1 MGSQAPLGTKD
12 LFATPGAELP
22 GFVREVARALMR
34 NGKSKSQ
41 AIQIAIGQIKKWAA
55 GGGGVNADTQ
65 AKAARALEQWEAAKA
80 KARATPNKSDHSN
93 PVYAPGQRVVFL
105 ANAPEGKKAPAK
117 KGGKKEA
124 RDGTKGSLPP
134 GATGW
139 KHGWIP
145 VDSSGKAVGP
155 AQKPKWL
162 LDAEAK
168 HKAAGGRTA
177 EAIEAEKLK
186 NAQDARQRKA
196 EAPAKKAKAEK
207 ERKERE
213 AEAAKKKTER
223 EKVAKTR
230 EAERKTKAEDR
241 AKEQKAK
248 ERERQIQAAYRQA
261 LQDRKAGRELSEQQ
275 RRVVAYVEAN
285 QRKEQGKLRK
295 VDVPGADG
303 STVAKTAPAKDGKT
317 PTTEA
322 KKGDG
327 KTVKRPAKPVV
338 KTAAQIA
345 REKSREAVERKR
357 KARYKVTS
365 YSGGKARVTS
375 YANEDR
381 TVYTNVLDF
390 AGKFPAGQLA
400 FRYKHG
406 WILINPAIPS
416 RGRMGGG
423 IARKHGV
430 KSGSVTHGH
439 FQPGPGGKGKVFV
452 PTRHGGENNPAKLK
466 AAHLKNVQ
474 GAPADKSKYGLT
486 AAQKDTGGNAL
497 KPTVPSKEK
506 VAQVSKEANDAS
518 AKANAT
524 KSLAD
529 AQVAAKKHADAFVQA
544 KKAGDDAKAASHK
557 ANAQAWAK
565 KAQQIKLAEKASADA
580 KAKYEAEQKA
590 KAKADADAAEKAKLE
605 AEKAAKAKKKQALHE
620 SLDNIQSAEKLE
632 KLADEKGEKTV
643 PELKAKAQQYKYA
656 ADAWQKAIDHQAENG
671 ITVGEPIKAKQ
682 KEAEENAAKYAK
694 AAVQKSKDIKEA
706 QKLAT
711 DAYDLSDDASES
723 QTAEDYQ
730 IAAHAH
736 QKAGKAFAALGMT
749 NEHTMHFDKASQLMK
764 QHHKAKADE
773 EALAKMTGGPSAPK
787 SESKPDLGPGMTKA
801 GEVNEK
807 TAAIGGT
814 INDLPEDA
822 GGSLAKWDDYL
833 HAAYD
838 AKQNPTPANL
848 KKLKAATEA
857 LQADGASLTDIKG
870 ATSDLFK
877 KAGFSKPAAKK
888 TVAQK
893 KSAATPPAKKTAAA
907 PPKPEADEDTP
918 TPEMLKEWEITL
930 PGPGMFV
937 DGNAIMM
944 LMNKPTTSPA
954 QDAAKKAAVQKALA
968 DFEKKHKNTFDPNN
982 VEVDLYQ
989 NIHGS
994 GPAVPQLKSDFFKA
1008 AEEAG
1013 FKHPDP
1019 HADATN
1025 GWKPPAH
1032 TKAALLGYTG
1042 EGSYSYVPINGQ
1054 LRTVDPYGNPVAQTD
1069 PIKKRIKLMDEAFAD
1084 APPLPENI
1092 VTVRKMKNDGMFP
1105 KNPPPM
1111 KEGDE
1116 YTDYG
1121 YGSTSKSTSGWS
1133 GKVVMEVRIPAG
1145 THVLDV
1151 NHNGIVSCSTSEQ
1164 EILLPRGVR
1173 YRVISDTVTGG
1184 QRKIVTEVV
1193 NTGETHPKV
1202 KL

>member
-1 MGSQAPLGTKD
+1 MGSQAPLGKGD
-12 LFATPGAELP
+12 LFKTPGAELP

-41 AIQIAIGQIKKWAA
+41 AIQIAIGQIKKWAR
-55 GGGGVNADTQ
+55 GGEGVNADTV
-65 AKAARALEQWEAAKA
+65 AKAQKALAQWEAAKA

-93 PVYAPGQRVVFL
+93 PIYAPGQRVVFL
-105 ANAPEGKKAPAK
+105 ANAPEGGKGKKAPAK
-117 KGGKKEA
+117 KQA
-124 RDGTKGSLPP
+124 RDGDKGSLPP

-145 VDSSGKAVGP
+145 VDDSGKAVGP

-162 LDAEAK
+162 QDAEAK
-168 HKAAGGRTA
+168 HKAAGGRSV
-177 EAIEAEKLK
+177 EEINAEKLK
-186 NAQDARQRKA
+186 NAQDARKRKA
-196 EAPAKKAKAEK
+196 EAPAKKAKAEA
-207 ERKERE
+207 ERKKRE
-213 AEAAKKKTER
+213 AETAARK
-223 EKVAKTR
+223 AKT
-230 EAERKTKAEDR
+230 
-241 AKEQKAK
+241 AKEQKARETARK
-248 ERERQIQAAYRQA
+248 EKAAAREKDQKAKAKERQIQAAYRQA
-261 LQDRKAGRELSEQQ
+261 MTDRKNGRELSEQQ
-275 RRVVAYVEAN
+275 RRVVAYVEAQ
-285 QRKEQGKLRK
+285 QRKESGKLRR

-303 STVAKTAPAKDGKT
+303 SSVAKTAPAKKGAVPAPDAKVTARTGAKT
-317 PTTEA
+317 AVAVA
-322 KKGDG
+322 KKAAAA
-327 KTVKRPAKPVV
+327 KKKAPVRVK
-338 KTAAQIA
+338 
-345 REKSREAVERKR
+345 AV
-357 KARYKVTS
+357 S
-365 YSGGKARVTS
+365 YAGGKRRNVTLS
-375 YANEDR
+375 NGE
-381 TVYTNVLDF
+381 TLEGEVVYTNTLDF
-390 AGKFPAGQLA
+390 AGKFPKGQLA

-423 IARKHGV
+423 IARQHGH

-439 FQPGPGGKGKVFV
+439 FEPKAGGGKKFV
-452 PTRHGGENNPAKLK
+452 PERSGGENNPAKLK
-466 AAHLKNVQ
+466 AAHLKGMK

-497 KPTVPSKEK
+497 KPTVPSAEK
-506 VAQVSKEANDAS
+506 VSQVSKDANAAS
-518 AKANAT
+518 AKANAS
-524 KSLAD
+524 KSLHD

-544 KKAGDDAKAASHK
+544 KKAGDQKLADSHK

-565 KAQQIKLAEKASADA
+565 KAQQIKQAEKASADA

-590 KAKADADAAEKAKLE
+590 KAKADAEKAEQAKLE
-605 AEKAAKAKKKQALHE
+605 AEKAAKAKKVAAMKK
-620 SLDNIQSAEKLE
+620 SAEEVQKAHELGQLAE
-632 KLADEKGEKTV
+632 KMSDKT
-643 PELKAKAQQYKYA
+643 PQNLTAKAQQHKYA
-656 ADAWQKAIDHQAENG
+656 ADKYGDAQKTMEENGLPVSDDLKKAKAEQEQKAAG
-671 ITVGEPIKAKQ
+671 A
-682 KEAEENAAKYAK
+682 AK
-694 AAVQKSKDIKEA
+694 AAIEKKKAIKEA
-706 QKLAT
+706 QQLAT
-711 DAYDLSDDASES
+711 DAYDKSDDASES

-736 QKAGKAFAALGMT
+736 QKAGKAFAELGMT
-749 NEHTMHFDKASQLMK
+749 SEHTMHFDKASQLMK
-764 QHHKAKADE
+764 QHHKAKAEE
-773 EALAKMTGGPSAPK
+773 EALAKMTGAPK
-787 SESKPDLGPGMTKA
+787 AESKPDAMTPA
-801 GEVNEK
+801 VNEK
-807 TAAIGGT
+807 SGAIGGV

-838 AKQNPTPANL
+838 AKQNPTPENL
-848 KKLKAATEA
+848 KKLKAATAA
-857 LQADGASLTDIKG
+857 LQADGASLTDIKA

-907 PPKPEADEDTP
+907 PKKPEVDEDAP
-918 TPEMLKEWEITL
+918 TPEMLKQWEITL
-930 PGPGMFV
+930 PGPGMFK

-954 QDAAKKAAVQKALA
+954 QETAKKAAVQKALA
-968 DFEKKHKNTFDPNN
+968 DFESKHKKAFDPNN

-989 NIHGS
+989 ELHGS
-994 GPAVPQLKSDFFKA
+994 GPAVPQLAGEFFKA

-1116 YTDYG
+1116 YVDYG

-1173 YRVISDTVTGG
+1173 YKVISDTVTGG

>member
-12 LFATPGAELP
+12 LFHTPGAELP

-41 AIQIAIGQIKKWAA
+41 AIQIAIGQIKKWAR
-55 GGGGVNADTQ
+55 GGEGVNADTV
-65 AKAARALEQWEAAKA
+65 AKAQKALAQWEAAKA

-105 ANAPEGKKAPAK
+105 ANAPEGKGGKKAPA
-117 KGGKKEA
+117 KKEA

-162 LDAEAK
+162 QDAEAK

-186 NAQDARQRKA
+186 NAQDARKRKA
-196 EAPAKKAKAEK
+196 EEPAKKAKAAKEK
-207 ERKERE
+207 AERE
-213 AEAAKKKTER
+213 AAAKKRKAEAAKHKAEA
-223 EKVAKTR
+223 EKTR
-230 EAERKTKAEDR
+230 KEKAEAR

-248 ERERQIQAAYRQA
+248 AREQQIQAAYRQA
-261 LQDRKAGRELSEQQ
+261 LTDRKNGRELSEQQ
-275 RRVVAYVEAN
+275 RRVVAYVEA
-285 QRKEQGKLRK
+285 QQKKESGKLRR

-303 STVAKTAPAKDGKT
+303 SSVAKTAPAKKGAVPAPDAAAKARTSAKT
-317 PTTEA
+317 AVRTA
-322 KKGDG
+322 KKAA
-327 KTVKRPAKPVV
+327 AK
-338 KTAAQIA
+338 KTAAPV
-345 REKSREAVERKR
+345 RVKAV
-357 KARYKVTS
+357 S
-365 YSGGKARVTS
+365 YAGGKRRNVTLS
-375 YANEDR
+375 NGE
-381 TVYTNVLDF
+381 TLEGEVVYTNTLDF
-390 AGKFPAGQLA
+390 AGKFPKGQLA

-439 FQPGPGGKGKVFV
+439 FEPHASGKGKVFV
-452 PTRHGGENNPAKLK
+452 PERSGGENNPAKLK
-466 AAHLKNVQ
+466 AAHLKLK

-486 AAQKDTGGNAL
+486 AAQKDTSGNAL
-497 KPTVPSKEK
+497 HPSTPSPEK
-506 VAQVSKEANDAS
+506 VKQVSQAANDAS
-518 AKANAT
+518 ATANKT
-524 KSLAD
+524 KNLHD

-544 KKAGDDAKAASHK
+544 KKAGDQKLADSHK

-565 KAQQIKLAEKASADA
+565 KAQQIKQAEKASADA

-590 KAKADADAAEKAKLE
+590 KAAEEKAKAEKAKAE
-605 AEKAAKAKKKQALHE
+605 AEKAAAEKKAAMEKAAAEKKAKE
-620 SLDNIQSAEKLE
+620 EAEK
-632 KLADEKGEKTV
+632 KAKTV
-643 PELKAKAQQYKYA
+643 AANKLGTDAFEVGETADVANTEFAHGVAAKKHGEAAAAFKEVGLDGDAKMHAKASIEHLKKAKA
-656 ADAWQKAIDHQAENG
+656 
-671 ITVGEPIKAKQ
+671 
-682 KEAEENAAKYAK
+682 AK
-694 AAVQKSKDIKEA
+694 AAKEEA
-706 QKLAT
+706 QK
-711 DAYDLSDDASES
+711 
-723 QTAEDYQ
+723 Q
-730 IAAHAH
+730 AA
-736 QKAGKAFAALGMT
+736 
-749 NEHTMHFDKASQLMK
+749 
-764 QHHKAKADE
+764 
-773 EALAKMTGGPSAPK
+773 APK
-787 SESKPDLGPGMTKA
+787 TESKPDAGPGMTA
-801 GEVNEK
+801 ANEK
-807 TAAIGGT
+807 MAKGEAISSV
-814 INDLPEDA
+814 IDDLPEDA

-833 HAAYD
+833 HAAHA
-838 AKQNPTPANL
+838 AKADPTPANL

-857 LQADGASLTDIKG
+857 LQADGASLADIKG

-893 KSAATPPAKKTAAA
+893 KAAGTPPAKKTAAA

-918 TPEMLKEWEITL
+918 TPEMLKQWEITL
-930 PGPGMFV
+930 PGPGMFK

-968 DFEKKHKNTFDPNN
+968 DFQSKHHNTFDPNN

-989 NIHGS
+989 QLHGD

-1013 FKHPDP
+1013 FKHPNPQSDV
-1019 HADATN
+1019 TN

-1145 THVLDV
+1145 TRVLDV

-1173 YRVISDTVTGG
+1173 YRVVSDTVTGG

>member
-1 MGSQAPLGTKD
+1 MGSQAPLGKGD
-12 LFATPGAELP
+12 LFKTPGAELP

-41 AIQIAIGQIKKWAA
+41 AIQIAIGQIKKWAR
-55 GGGGVNADTQ
+55 GGEGVNADTV
-65 AKAARALEQWEAAKA
+65 AKAQKALAQWEAAKA

-105 ANAPEGKKAPAK
+105 ANAPEGKGGKKAPAK
-117 KGGKKEA
+117 KQA
-124 RDGTKGSLPP
+124 RDGDKGKLPP

-162 LDAEAK
+162 QDAEAK

-186 NAQDARQRKA
+186 NAQDARKRKA
-196 EAPAKKAKAEK
+196 EAPAKKAKAEA
-207 ERKERE
+207 ERKKRE
-213 AEAAKKKTER
+213 AETAARK
-223 EKVAKTR
+223 AKT
-230 EAERKTKAEDR
+230 
-241 AKEQKAK
+241 AKEQKARETERK
-248 ERERQIQAAYRQA
+248 AKAAEREKAQKAKAKEQQIQAAYRQA
-261 LQDRKAGRELSEQQ
+261 MTDRKNGRELSEQQ
-275 RRVVAYVEAN
+275 RRVVAYVEA
-285 QRKEQGKLRK
+285 QQKKESGKLRR

-303 STVAKTAPAKDGKT
+303 SSVAKTAPATKGGKV

-327 KTVKRPAKPVV
+327 RTLKRPAKPVV
-338 KTAAQIA
+338 KTAAQLA
-345 REKSREAVERKR
+345 REKARATAERKR

-365 YSGGKARVTS
+365 YAGGKARVTQHS
-375 YANEDR
+375 NEGEG
-381 TVYTNVLDF
+381 VYTNVLDF
-390 AGKFPAGQLA
+390 AGKFPGGQLA

-439 FQPGPGGKGKVFV
+439 FEPHPSGKGKVFV
-452 PTRHGGENNPAKLK
+452 PDRHGGENNPAKLK
-466 AAHLKNVQ
+466 AAHLKAMK

-497 KPTVPSKEK
+497 KPTVPSAEK
-506 VAQVSKEANDAS
+506 VSQVSKDANAAS
-518 AKANAT
+518 AKANAS
-524 KSLAD
+524 KSLQD

-544 KKAGDDAKAASHK
+544 KKAGDQKLADSHK

-605 AEKAAKAKKKQALHE
+605 AEKAAKAKKVAAMKKSAEEVQKAHELGQLAEKMSDKSPQAL
-620 SLDNIQSAEKLE
+620 
-632 KLADEKGEKTV
+632 T
-643 PELKAKAQQYKYA
+643 AKAQQHKYA
-656 ADAWQKAIDHQAENG
+656 AD
-671 ITVGEPIKAKQ
+671 
-682 KEAEENAAKYAK
+682 KYG
-694 AAVQKSKDIKEA
+694 EA
-706 QKLAT
+706 QKTMEENGLPVSDELKKAKAEQDQKAAATAKQAIEKKKAIKDAQQLAT
-711 DAYDLSDDASES
+711 DAYDKSDDAAES

-736 QKAGKAFAALGMT
+736 QKAGKAFAELGMT
-749 NEHTMHFDKASQLMK
+749 SEHTMHFDKASQLMK
-764 QHHKAKADE
+764 QHHKAKAEE
-773 EALAKMTGGPSAPK
+773 EALAKMTGAPK
-787 SESKPDLGPGMTKA
+787 AESKPDAMTPA
-801 GEVNEK
+801 VNEK
-807 TAAIGGT
+807 SGAIGGV

-838 AKQNPTPANL
+838 AKQNPTPENL
-848 KKLKAATEA
+848 KKLKAATAA
-857 LQADGASLTDIKG
+857 LQADGASLTDIKV

-907 PPKPEADEDTP
+907 PKKPEVDEDAP
-918 TPEMLKEWEITL
+918 TPEMLKQWEISL
-930 PGPGMFV
+930 PGPGMFK

-954 QDAAKKAAVQKALA
+954 QETAKKAAVQKALA
-968 DFEKKHKNTFDPNN
+968 DFQSKHHNTFDPNN

-989 NIHGS
+989 ELHGS

-1116 YTDYG
+1116 YVDYG

-1173 YRVISDTVTGG
+1173 YKVISDTVVGG

>member
-1 MGSQAPLGTKD
+1 VGSQAPLGKGD
-12 LFATPGAELP
+12 LFKTPGAELP

-55 GGGGVNADTQ
+55 GGEGVNADTQ
-65 AKAARALEQWEAAKA
+65 AKAAKALAQWEAAKA
-80 KARATPNKSDHSN
+80 KARATPNKQDHSN

-105 ANAPEGKKAPAK
+105 ANEGGKKAPAK
-117 KGGKKEA
+117 KGGKGEA
-124 RDGTKGSLPP
+124 RDADKGKLPP

-145 VDSSGKAVGP
+145 VDDSGKAVGP

-162 LDAEAK
+162 QDAEAK

-177 EAIEAEKLK
+177 EEIGAEKLK
-186 NAQDARQRKA
+186 NAQEARQRKA
-196 EAPAKKAKAEK
+196 EEPARKAKAAK
-207 ERKERE
+207 DKAERE
-213 AEAAKKKTER
+213 AAAKKRKADAAKHKAEA
-223 EKVAKTR
+223 EKHKAEAEKTR
-230 EAERKTKAEDR
+230 KEKAETR

-261 LQDRKAGRELSEQQ
+261 LSDRKNGRELSDQQ
-275 RRVVAYVEAN
+275 RRVVAYVEAQ
-285 QRKEQGKLRK
+285 QRKESGKLRR

-303 STVAKTAPAKDGKT
+303 SSVAKTAPAKKGAVPAPDAKVTARTSAKT
-317 PTTEA
+317 AIRTA
-322 KKGDG
+322 KKAAAA
-327 KTVKRPAKPVV
+327 KKKAPVRVK
-338 KTAAQIA
+338 
-345 REKSREAVERKR
+345 AV
-357 KARYKVTS
+357 
-365 YSGGKARVTS
+365 S
-375 YANEDR
+375 YAGGNRHTVTLSNGE
-381 TVYTNVLDF
+381 TVEGAAVYTNVLDF
-390 AGKFPAGQLA
+390 AGKFPKGQLA

-439 FQPGPGGKGKVFV
+439 FEPGAGGKGKVFV
-452 PTRHGGENNPAKLK
+452 PERSGGENNPAKLK
-466 AAHLKNVQ
+466 AAHLKLK

-497 KPTVPSKEK
+497 KPTVPSPEK
-506 VAQVSKEANDAS
+506 VSQVSKDANAAS
-518 AKANAT
+518 AKANAS
-524 KSLAD
+524 KSLQD

-544 KKAGDDAKAASHK
+544 KKAGDQKLADSHK

-565 KAQQIKLAEKASADA
+565 KAQQIKQAEKASADA

-590 KAKADADAAEKAKLE
+590 KAKADAEKAEQAKLE
-605 AEKAAKAKKKQALHE
+605 AEKAAKAKKVAAMKKSADEVQKAHE
-620 SLDNIQSAEKLE
+620 LGQLAEKMP
-632 KLADEKGEKTV
+632 DKT
-643 PELKAKAQQYKYA
+643 PQNLTAKAQQHKYA
-656 ADAWQKAIDHQAENG
+656 ADKYGEAQKTMEENGLPVSDELKKAKAEQDQKAAAA
-671 ITVGEPIKAKQ
+671 AKQ
-682 KEAEENAAKYAK
+682 AIEKKK
-694 AAVQKSKDIKEA
+694 AIKEA
-706 QKLAT
+706 QQLAT
-711 DAYDLSDDASES
+711 DAYDLSDDAAES

-736 QKAGKAFAALGMT
+736 QKAGKAFAELGMT
-749 NEHTMHFDKASQLMK
+749 SEHTMHFDKASQLMK

-773 EALAKMTGGPSAPK
+773 EALAKMTGAPK
-787 SESKPDLGPGMTKA
+787 AQSKPDANTP
-801 GEVNEK
+801 EVNEK
-807 TAAIGGT
+807 SGVIGGV
-814 INDLPEDA
+814 INDLPEDS

-838 AKQNPTPANL
+838 AKQNPTPENL
-848 KKLKAATEA
+848 KKLKAATAA
-857 LQADGASLTDIKG
+857 LQADGADLADIKA

-893 KSAATPPAKKTAAA
+893 KAAETPPAKKTAAA
-907 PPKPEADEDTP
+907 PKKPEVDEDTP

-930 PGPGMFV
+930 PGPGMFK

-954 QDAAKKAAVQKALA
+954 QDAAKSAAVQKALA
-968 DFEKKHKNTFDPNN
+968 AFESKHKKSFDPNN

-989 NIHGS
+989 ELHGS

-1013 FKHPDP
+1013 FNHPNP
-1019 HADATN
+1019 NADVTN
-1025 GWKPPAH
+1025 GFKPPAH
-1032 TKAALLGYTG
+1032 TKPALLGYTG
-1042 EGSYSYVPINGQ
+1042 EGPYSYVPINGQ

-1069 PIKKRIKLMDEAFAD
+1069 AIRKRINLMDEAFAA

-1092 VTVRKMKNDGMFP
+1092 AVVRKMKNNGQFP
-1105 KNPPPM
+1105 ANPPPM

-1116 YTDYG
+1116 YVDYG

-1145 THVLDV
+1145 TRVLDV

-1173 YRVISDTVTGG
+1173 YRVVSDTVTGG